1 MSVSNSFSSK
11 EKYYLQESCKYQILI
26 FNIKQRIRQNCY
38 AQHKQT
44 NIRYLSFPQSFTSV
58 SNGTN
63 NPFHHQKYAISLL
76 FTRQWFLL
84 SCSTHNDHSE
94 SEFDAHWL
102 HMHRR
107 DFERIQAL
115 QIISP
120 PPLSYYSVY
129 FSIQQYKMRFGF
141 YVLISQILLPLKII

>member
-1 MSVSNSFSSK
+1 MNNS
-11 EKYYLQESCKYQILI
+11 YYLQDSCKDWILI

-115 QIISP
+115 QIVSP
-120 PPLSYYSVY
+120 PPLSYCSVY
-129 FSIQQYKMRFGF
+129 FALQQYKMRFEF
-141 YVLISQILLPLKII
+141 YVLISQILLSLNFIFE